1 MQKRETGSHYAGDG
15 TAFLC
20 HRLSG
25 KTFDEKCLPEIS
37 SLHGQ
42 YVRGQNVG
50 ISFVYQS
57 LRTGKPLQDCGAG
70 YCGTSVRLLLDS
82 PLGGTYTA
90 VEEIL
95 TTAVTA
101 IILLVVG
108 YGMEMKQELLKPCLQ
123 TILIRLCIQA
133 VMITGILFTVHRL
146 IGTSQL
152 VDIAII
158 IYMSAPAPFSMQTF
172 LKKEEGN
179 AYVST
184 TNSLYCIV
192 TILIYVMVAAKDVL

>member
-1 MQKRETGSHYAGDG
+1 M
-15 TAFLC
+15 
-20 HRLSG
+20 
-25 KTFDEKCLPEIS
+25 
-37 SLHGQ
+37 
-42 YVRGQNVG
+42 
-50 ISFVYQS
+50 
-57 LRTGKPLQDCGAG
+57 
-70 YCGTSVRLLLDS
+70 
-82 PLGGTYTA
+82 
-90 VEEIL
+90 
-95 TTAVTA
+95 TA

-108 YGMEMKQELLKPCLQ
+108 YGMEMKQELLNTCLQ

-133 VMITGILFTVHRL
+133 VMVTGILFTVHRL